1 MIWLLLKKIILRLGN
16 FSLSEGIVASVF
28 KALSVMLQLLRK
40 KCVSFGKLMPFD
52 SKSMNSFSDIFYNDV
67 V

>member
-1 MIWLLLKKIILRLGN
+1 M
-16 FSLSEGIVASVF
+16 ASVF